1 MVLDYQSI
9 IIVVE
14 AVAVVVVEVV
24 AAGPHVGFQKGEGE
38 ICKTPLIWAT
48 SN

>member
-1 MVLDYQSI
+1 MEGIDVYKLPTLS
-9 IIVVE
+9 
-14 AVAVVVVEVV
+14 
-24 AAGPHVGFQKGEGE
+24 GPHVGFQKGGGE